1 MPSEPEELIQDDD
14 TGDSMPA
21 AAGFVLAGG
30 IEIFK
35 LIYDY
40 RFLRTEHIS
49 ALTGRAAKRVH
60 RRLFKLIHAGY
71 LTAIRLPQQKHIY
84 GLGKKAGAVLVEE
97 GIAEPEF
104 LSERLRSY
112 ELKELFLK
120 YEMMLVDLHVIL
132 TLSPHKRAHFV
143 S

>member
-1 MPSEPEELIQDDD
+1 MPSEPEKWIQGDDEAGGS
-14 TGDSMPA
+14 TLAP
-21 AAGFVLAGG
+21 AGFVLAPGDTD
-30 IEIFK
+30 IFK

-84 GLGKKAGAVLVEE
+84 EETSPPPGKPRHRRGGPFLGSWCLASRARR
-97 GIAEPEF
+97 
-104 LSERLRSY
+104 ERATIKSPKIMRS
-112 ELKELFLK
+112 
-120 YEMMLVDLHVIL
+120 
-132 TLSPHKRAHFV
+132 RA
-143 S
+143 